1 MQSPDSR
8 GDTQRPRLVRCHSR
22 GASSPTV
29 GELNASGYIHL
40 CICVASGTRR
50 PRLEC
55 AEPWRVNVNGW
66 RAHCNWIYPLVNLRV
81 DPSGPP
87 GGRTNSGGGN
97 TAERRPKPRCESCEA
112 DHETPQNRMTV
123 LQQNRCVCAELR
135 LTVYCVITMT
145 PTPHQ

>member
-1 MQSPDSR
+1 MRSAARCRWERRYLCTSHATRPPQLSQLHQRPMAS
-8 GDTQRPRLVRCHSR
+8 DTQRPRLVRCHSR

-66 RAHCNWIYPLVNLRV
+66 RAQCNWIYPLENLRV
-81 DPSGPP
+81 AAATLMVSTVDSELTIAATHLPSGMRVE
-87 GGRTNSGGGN
+87 GQL
-97 TAERRPKPRCESCEA
+97 ESEPEC
-112 DHETPQNRMTV
+112 
-123 LQQNRCVCAELR
+123 CKF
-135 LTVYCVITMT
+135 
-145 PTPHQ
+145 